1 MTLGQTRT
9 NRPRGGRP
17 SRRLAAIDI
26 GSNAIR
32 FAAAE
37 VDETGG
43 WTKLARHRM
52 PVRLGQ
58 SAFLEGRLS
67 PGIMERALE
76 ALGAIRRQ
84 LDALGVDRVRA
95 VATSAVR
102 ESANGD
108 RLVARALDAYGL
120 RIDAIT
126 GREEARLVWRAVRDR
141 LPLTGRWSLADLG
154 GGSLELSVVSPDGI
168 EWSESYPV
176 GTVRLLAASR
186 EPGGDSETEL
196 ADRAAE
202 AVRAIRFPSHIDL
215 SDTGGL
221 IATGGNIEAL
231 AKLAKARE
239 VDGVLRLSRSALGK
253 TRRRLE
259 ALTFD
264 QRIDRL
270 GLRTDRADV
279 IVPAGRVYEAVA
291 VLAKAREII
300 VPRVGVM
307 DGVLAELAS
316 LQPDL

>member
-1 MTLGQTRT
+1 MTLGPTRT
-9 NRPRGGRP
+9 NRPSSGRL
-17 SRRLAAIDI
+17 SRRLAAVDI

-32 FAAAE
+32 FAAVE
-37 VDETGG
+37 IDEAGA
-43 WTKLARHRM
+43 WTELARHRM

-58 SAFLEGRLS
+58 SAFLDGRLS
-67 PGIMERALE
+67 PEIMERALE
-76 ALGAIRRQ
+76 ALSAIRRQ
-84 LDALGVDRVRA
+84 LDALDVDRVRA

-102 ESANGD
+102 ESVNGD
-108 RLVARALDAYGL
+108 RLVARALDASGL

-126 GREEARLVWRAVRDR
+126 GREEARLVWRAVRGR

-176 GTVRLLAASR
+176 GTVRLLAAAR
-186 EPGGDSETEL
+186 EPGGESEAEL
-196 ADRAAE
+196 AERAAE
-202 AVRAIRFPSHIDL
+202 AVRAIRFPPHVDFT
-215 SDTGGL
+215 DTGGL

-231 AKLAKARE
+231 AKLAKAPE
-239 VDGVLRLSRSALGK
+239 VEGVLRLSRSALGK

-259 ALTFD
+259 ALTYD
-264 QRIDRL
+264 QRVERL

-291 VLAKAREII
+291 VLARAREIV

-316 LQPDL
+316 LQPGL